1 MKGKYFFRP
10 KEVENSNGIDSLL
23 LFILK
28 SIISLTVNQ
37 CFIQPSKLKNLVRS
51 SVLDYIL

>member
-10 KEVENSNGIDSLL
+10 KEAENSNCIDSLL

-28 SIISLTVNQ
+28 SIISLTVNL
-37 CFIQPSKLKNLVRS
+37 CFIQPSKLKNSVLS
-51 SVLDYIL
+51 SVLEYIF